1 MAYNLETIKQV
12 LSMYKKNEDKVKYL
26 LREIEF
32 LMLMNDAYKKQMKE
46 EKIDIPDI
54 SKIKC

>member
-1 MAYNLETIKQV
+1 
-12 LSMYKKNEDKVKYL
+12 MYKKNEDKVKYL